1 MAPRLIAK
9 LIRLGGGK
17 LLDRTVSKYVP
28 AAPKAASGLG
38 KGIAGLALTRI
49 ATRSVPGAII
59 VGGGLIAKLLYD
71 RRHAASNP
79 ARDADGETK

>member
-9 LIRLGGGK
+9 LIRIGGGK
-17 LLDRTVSKYVP
+17 LLDRTVSKYAP

-49 ATRSVPGAII
+49 ATRSVPGAIV
-59 VGGGLIAKLLYD
+59 VGGGLIAKMLYD
-71 RRHAASNP
+71 RRHAASDP
-79 ARDADGETK
+79 AQNTDGEAQ